1 MVQLFSMSAVN
12 DLGLTGLQLLAAG
25 RFCPQTYTRK
35 SVVLPL
41 YPDERYL
48 RGLSRGRLIN
58 NFTFWREAGGG
69 GGGGDVGLPD
79 AEAEVAAGSGQA
91 VHFILHCLFS
101 VDVRGQLAAN
111 KSIR

>member
-41 YPDERYL
+41 YHNERYL

-58 NFTFWREAGGG
+58 NFTFWREAE
-69 GGGGDVGLPD
+69 GGDVGLPD

-91 VHFILHCLFS
+91 VHFILHTHSIVCS
-101 VDVRGQLAAN
+101 VLM
-111 KSIR
+111 